1 MIRHIFPVLL
11 VSLYLLT
18 FSVFAEEGEV
28 LEPPQE
34 TVTVETEADDKNI
47 VVNVTLPVVA
57 APEVTP
63 SATLEVEELPEIN
76 VVNDVYAPYAVSAL
90 DDVPAPSTALV
101 ETITEVFG
109 EYHPRT
115 QTVTQQLPDGT
126 IVTYQ
131 EVVPGLAGLDWPWL
145 AGVGLFALFLYGLL
159 RMIGGLLK
167 L

>member
-28 LEPPQE
+28 QDPPQE

-63 SATLEVEELPEIN
+63 SVTPEMEELPEIN
-76 VVNDVYAPYAVSAL
+76 VVNDVFAPYAASAL
-90 DDVPAPSTALV
+90 DDVSAPSTALV
-101 ETITEVFG
+101 ETIIEVFG

-115 QTVTQQLPDGT
+115 QTVTQQLTDGT